1 LNTPTSVINNI
12 ISAEVAYFNL
22 RENPSADGLGVI
34 TSYHKAIDLLIESE
48 ITKGFRKYAI
58 KM

>member
-1 LNTPTSVINNI
+1 VINNI